1 MNSSTIKKR
10 LDRLL
15 ELVPPESTCIVR
27 TESGEEQEVT
37 IEEAIRNIGTVQLV
51 RMVNCSLSDLDEY
64 LSAGW
69 KEAWNGQERPT
80 SACEA

>member
-1 MNSSTIKKR
+1 MTNSAIKKR
-10 LDRLL
+10 LDRLM
-15 ELVPPESTCIVR
+15 ELIPPLSTCIVR
-27 TESGEEQEVT
+27 TESGEEKEVT

-80 SACEA
+80 SACET